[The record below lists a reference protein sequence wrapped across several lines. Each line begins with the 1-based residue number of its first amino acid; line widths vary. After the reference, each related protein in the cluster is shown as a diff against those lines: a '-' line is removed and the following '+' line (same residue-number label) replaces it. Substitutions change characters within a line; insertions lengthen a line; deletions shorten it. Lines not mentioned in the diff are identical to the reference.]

1 MAFVDFHVH
10 TLRSDGTETPESIL
24 AQARACGIGT
34 LAITDHNYAL
44 DPAPYRE
51 AYPDIRLIQ
60 GCEFSS
66 KYLNSKGK
74 EQELHIVGLGF
85 DPNHPLIQEVLRK
98 NQPDRK
104 PYINAILAKLRE
116 LDIHVGTY
124 EELMSEHPHSLHVGR
139 THIAMKMHRLGYV
152 SSPEEAFDEYIGGFG
167 RRRAYVKNPLT
178 YVSPQECIHAIREAG
193 GIPILAH
200 LYYYQLEEVEQREL
214 LRLFK
219 SLAGDRAGIETDY
232 AAYSPEQRESLRRLA
247 KEYALLP
254 SAASD
259 YHGKHKGE
267 TLAQG
272 FPSEDFQALLSAL
285 GINE

>member
-10 TLRSDGTETPESIL
+10 TLRSDGVDSPETIL
-24 AQARACGIGT
+24 AQARACGIGI

-44 DPAPYRE
+44 DPAPYTD

-66 KYLNSKGK
+66 KYLNSKGQEK
-74 EQELHIVGLGF
+74 ELHIVGLGF
-85 DPNHPLIQEVLRK
+85 DPKHPLIQEVLRK
-98 NQPDRK
+98 NQPNRE

-124 EELMSEHPHSLHVGR
+124 EELIAEHPDSLHVGR
-139 THIAMKMHRLGYV
+139 SHIAMKMHRLGYV
-152 SSPEEAFDEYIGGFG
+152 STPEEAFDEYIGGFG
-167 RRRAYVKNPLT
+167 RRRAYVENPLT
-178 YVSPQECIHAIREAG
+178 YVSPQECIHAIKEAS

-200 LYYYQLEEVEQREL
+200 LYYYQVEEAEQREL
-214 LRLFK
+214 LCLFK
-219 SLAGDRAGIETDY
+219 SLAGDRGGMETDY
-232 AAYSPEQRESLRRLA
+232 AAYSPEQRANLRKLA
-247 KEYALLP
+247 KEYDLLP

-272 FPSEDFQALLSAL
+272 FKEEDFQALLSAL